1 MTDIKFDELGL
12 DEKVL
17 KAVQDVGYDSPS
29 PIQAGIIPHVLNGND
44 VIGQAQ
50 TGTGKT
56 AAFALP
62 VLSKIDLKQKKPQV
76 LVLAPTRELAI
87 QVAESFQT
95 YSKYQKGFHILPI
108 YGGQDYG
115 IQLRGLKRNPQVIV
129 GTPGRIMDHIKKGTL
144 VLDEIQTIILD
155 EADEMLRMGFI
166 DDVEW
171 ILGHTPEQRRVAL
184 FSATM
189 PKEIRK
195 IANKYLTDPQE
206 VTIKMKESTAST
218 IEQKYWM
225 VSGYHKVD
233 ALTRIL
239 EVEQYDG
246 IIIFVRTKSETIAL
260 AEKLNAR
267 GYAASA
273 LNGDMNQ
280 TQREKTV
287 NRLKKGQLDIL
298 IGTDIV
304 ARGLDIDRIT
314 HVINYDIPYDT
325 ESYVHRI
332 GRTGRAGKQGTAI
345 LFVSPRERN
354 LLNMIERATKKKIE
368 RMELPSTEDVN
379 DTRIA
384 KFKQQITDTLANEE
398 LQEYLNVVETYQ
410 NEHDI
415 PAIEVAAALA
425 KICRKDD
432 PLFLQHKKEKV
443 IDVDSDEPAV
453 KDGFARYKVCVGNK
467 DRIKVGNIVAALANE
482 GEIDPNDISKI
493 TIFETFST
501 VDLPA
506 NLSDEAKEKISHI
519 KVAGRKLN
527 IGTYTPSESRSNSRG
542 KSRGRR
548 RDGGGRDRDRD
559 GGGRNRRRRR

>member
-17 KAVQDVGYDSPS
+17 KAIKEVGYDSPS
-29 PIQAGIIPHVLNGND
+29 PIQAGIIPHIIAGQD

-62 VLSKIDLKQKKPQV
+62 VLSTIDLKQKKPQV

-108 YGGQDYG
+108 YGGQDYN

-129 GTPGRIMDHIKKGTL
+129 GTPGRVMDHIKRGTL
-144 VLDEIQTIILD
+144 ILDEIQTIVLD
-155 EADEMLRMGFI
+155 EADEMLKMGFI

-171 ILGHTPEQRRVAL
+171 ILGHTPSQRRVAL

-189 PKEIRK
+189 PKEIRN
-195 IANKYLTDPQE
+195 IANKYLTDPAE
-206 VTIKMKESTAST
+206 VTIKMKVTTAET
-218 IEQKYWM
+218 INQRYWM
-225 VSGYHKVD
+225 VSGYHKID

-239 EVEQYDG
+239 EVETYDG
-246 IIIFVRTKSETIAL
+246 IIIFVRTKSETVEL

-280 TQREKTV
+280 AQREKTV
-287 NRLKKGQLDIL
+287 NKLKKGSLDIL

-332 GRTGRAGKQGTAI
+332 GRTGRAGKQGEAI

-354 LLNMIERATKKKIE
+354 LLKMIERATKKKIE

-379 DTRIA
+379 NTRVA
-384 KFKQQITDTLANEE
+384 KFKQQITDTLANAE
-398 LQEYLNVVETYQ
+398 LQKYQDVIESYQ
-410 NEHDI
+410 NEHNI
-415 PAIEVAAALA
+415 PAIEIAAALA
-425 KICRKDD
+425 KIARGRE
-432 PLFLQHKKEKV
+432 PLFLKHKEVQEIPEDPNAPV
-443 IDVDSDEPAV
+443 I
-453 KDGFARYKVCVGNK
+453 KDGFARYRISVGNK

-482 GEIDPNDISKI
+482 GGIETDFISKI
-493 TIFETFST
+493 TLFESYST
-501 VDLPA
+501 VDLPEDMPEETRERIA
-506 NLSDEAKEKISHI
+506 QI

-527 IGTYTPSESRSNSRG
+527 IKDYDGGDSHSGKRNRSRNRS
-542 KSRGRR
+542 RR
-548 RDGGGRDRDRD
+548 RDDRGRSGGG
-559 GGGRNRRRRR
+559 GRRRRR

>member
-1 MTDIKFDELGL
+1 MTNIKFDELGL
-12 DEKVL
+12 DELVL
-17 KAVQDVGYDSPS
+17 KAVKDVGYETPS
-29 PIQAGIIPHVLNGND
+29 PIQAGIIPHVLAGND

-62 VLSKIDLKQKKPQV
+62 VLSTIDLKQKKPQV
-76 LVLAPTRELAI
+76 LVLAPTRELAL

-108 YGGQDYG
+108 YGGQDYN

-129 GTPGRIMDHIKKGTL
+129 GTPGRVMDHIKKGTL
-144 VLDEIQTIILD
+144 VLDEIKTIVLD

-171 ILGHTPEQRRVAL
+171 ILGHTPTQRRVAL

-195 IANKYLTDPQE
+195 IANKYLKDPEE
-206 VTIKMKESTAST
+206 VTIKMKVTTAET
-218 IEQKYWM
+218 ITQKYWM

-246 IIIFVRTKSETIAL
+246 VIIFVRTKSETTEL
-260 AEKLNAR
+260 ADKLNAR
-267 GYAASA
+267 GYAACG

-280 TQREKTV
+280 AQREKTV

-354 LLNMIERATKKKIE
+354 LLNMIEKATKKKIE

-379 DTRIA
+379 DTRVA
-384 KFKQQITDTLANEE
+384 KFKQLITDTLGNEGLE
-398 LQEYLNVVETYQ
+398 EYLQVVESYQ
-410 NEHDI
+410 NEHNI
-415 PAIEVAAALA
+415 PALEIAAALA
-425 KICRKDD
+425 KISRKEE
-432 PLFLQHKKEKV
+432 PLFLKNKKVKV
-443 IDVDSDEPAV
+443 FEDEDSNAPV
-453 KDGFARYKVCVGNK
+453 IKDGFSRYRISVGDK
-467 DRIKVGNIVAALANE
+467 DRIRVGNIVAALANE
-482 GEIDPNDISKI
+482 GGIDSNFISKI
-493 TIFETFST
+493 TIFDTYST
-501 VDLPA
+501 VDLP
-506 NLSDEAKEKISHI
+506 SEMVEEAKDKLSNI

-527 IGTYTPSESRSNSRG
+527 ITEYVGGNSKSATRSRRRN
-542 KSRGRR
+542 KSRT
-548 RDGGGRDRDRD
+548 GRDRS
-559 GGGRNRRRRR
+559 RRRR